1 MSNPK
6 EKIPVKNYS
15 DQGVFK
21 SNGIKNHYKPQGNIW
36 KGTTPCPIIIKRM
49 KIQIGDKFKKS

>member
-21 SNGIKNHYKPQGNIW
+21 SNGIKNHYKPQGNI
-36 KGTTPCPIIIKRM
+36 
-49 KIQIGDKFKKS
+49 